1 LLKRLGAGSRNPCR
15 PCGDGCGSSDLH
27 PANVSMF
34 VCKYQTQSGR
44 ELRKPVEWLIA
55 AIRATTIELQ
65 GSLRLLGCLPL
76 KNEAARTGGRRPRSL
91 GGGNRGPAWH
101 VGAAPAAVIYGDLR
115 SASDRMGC
123 VRRGRWAKRGR
134 KTAVEERGWT
144 VVEVDRDDAARDLPR
159 RSGHWASP
167 LFSARWRTA
176 AVGGIQAW

>member
-1 LLKRLGAGSRNPCR
+1 MAAIVKASWMPAAKERGGA
-15 PCGDGCGSSDLH
+15 H
-27 PANVSMF
+27 
-34 VCKYQTQSGR
+34 GR
-44 ELRKPVEWLIA
+44 QASEKPRGRKP
-55 AIRATTIELQ
+55 RA
-65 GSLRLLGCLPL
+65 GV
-76 KNEAARTGGRRPRSL
+76 ARRCRARGRF
-91 GGGNRGPAWH
+91 
-101 VGAAPAAVIYGDLR
+101 YGDLR

-176 AVGGIQAW
+176 T